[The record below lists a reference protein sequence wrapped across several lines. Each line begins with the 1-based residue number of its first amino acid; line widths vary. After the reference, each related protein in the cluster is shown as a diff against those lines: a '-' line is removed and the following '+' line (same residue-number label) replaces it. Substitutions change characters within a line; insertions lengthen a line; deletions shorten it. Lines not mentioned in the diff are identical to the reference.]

1 MEERRIIVLF
11 GDSLLMDT
19 VEASLG
25 TMQDL
30 GVMRIYTTVT
40 DIAHRLQSYSPDL
53 IIFEL
58 NSLLPNVVIPFLVD
72 QPGVPLLGLDITSS
86 RVVVLS
92 SQQHTVLTAND
103 LDNLIRSQ
111 TNGNAGEL
119 VRPQGASQTSQMRE
133 RSCMA

>member
-1 MEERRIIVLF
+1 MEKRRIVVLF

-25 TMQDL
+25 TMKDV
-30 GVMRIYTTVT
+30 GVMRVYTTVT
-40 DIAHRLQSYSPDL
+40 DIADRLRSYSPDM

-58 NSLLPNVVIPFLVD
+58 NTTQPNIVIPFLVN

-86 RVVVLS
+86 KVVVLS

-103 LDNLIRSQ
+103 LDQLIRSE
-111 TNGNAGEL
+111 TNGKAGEL
-119 VRPQGASQTSQMRE
+119 VRPQGAHRMRE

>member
-1 MEERRIIVLF
+1 MEEHPIVVLF

-25 TMQDL
+25 AIQGL
-30 GVMRIYTTVT
+30 GVLRVYNSVT
-40 DIAHRLQSYSPDL
+40 DIADRLRSYSPDL

-58 NSLLPNVVIPFLVD
+58 GSTLSKTVIPLLID
-72 QPGVPLLGLDITSS
+72 QPGVPLLGVDITSS

-103 LDNLIRSQ
+103 LDKLIRSQ
-111 TNGNAGEL
+111 TNGKAGEL
-119 VRPQGASQTSQMRE
+119 VQPQGAHLMRE